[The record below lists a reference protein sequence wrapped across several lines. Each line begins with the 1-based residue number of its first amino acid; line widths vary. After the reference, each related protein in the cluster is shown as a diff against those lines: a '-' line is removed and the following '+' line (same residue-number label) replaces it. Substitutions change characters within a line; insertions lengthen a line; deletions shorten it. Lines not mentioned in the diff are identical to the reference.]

1 MLEFCFYFLVKSTFS
16 SVLTVS
22 LLFAFVAFWATAASS
37 FTFLF
42 PLQTMKQM
50 MAAPKKRVSQK
61 TDFVWFGLNI
71 SLYFVCFVSFVA
83 PSAGGGFPSLGRY
96 LSSSFFQLLDLS
108 KILTIPLYFHTM
120 MFSPFIFPY
129 SKSVRNQF
137 FTKNCEKKYLSRYLK
152 RMRFCLMLR
161 SASTMRLALRIA
173 SCHFIL

>member
-83 PSAGGGFPSLGRY
+83 PSAGGEFPLPWALPLVLILSTTRSLQDTY
-96 LSSSFFQLLDLS
+96 NS
-108 KILTIPLYFHTM
+108 I
-120 MFSPFIFPY
+120 IFPY
-129 SKSVRNQF
+129 NDVFS
-137 FTKNCEKKYLSRYLK
+137 CYLSLLK
-152 RMRFCLMLR
+152 IGEESVFYEKL
-161 SASTMRLALRIA
+161 
-173 SCHFIL
+173 